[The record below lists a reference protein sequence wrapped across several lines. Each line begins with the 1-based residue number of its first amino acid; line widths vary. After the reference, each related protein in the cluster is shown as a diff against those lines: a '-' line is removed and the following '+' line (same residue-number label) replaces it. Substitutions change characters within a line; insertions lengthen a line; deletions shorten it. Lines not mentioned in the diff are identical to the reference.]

1 MAIRD
6 NTYLDKIM
14 GGVQGDPLTNIS
26 NEFARSGTGIDQGFI
41 NQYNLGQR
49 YDSMFDNEDFK
60 EIPGFNFIDQP
71 TSLKSRMENPQF
83 LNNPR
88 RGFIDNFLMQ
98 KGNPGNTIID
108 KAKSGISKGF
118 DLGKAAIGGIASLVS
133 GVPGLGLLFNALG
146 PMSPE
151 EKAMKDFYE
160 SQFGL
165 DDIGRIQSGIMQGYN
180 PVSMFGG
187 PGLSK
192 SIDKRISRI
201 QKTLKK
207 KKSDTLQKRLQ
218 ALEALRQ
225 KEEQAREKDRADR
238 ARAANPEVYANL
250 AAATGG
256 KGYGD
261 AGGFS
266 TAKAGKEGAF
276 GTFDGSRG
284 RKDYSKGGVTSLKR
298 KGFKGG
304 GADMGDTGRAQE
316 RADRGYGSTAGV
328 DRPGNNKNN
337 NNNNNN
343 NNNKISKNFS
353 EFNVNDIKNPEILFN
368 QNLPFNI
375 ASLKGKIFM
384 DNILDNDDIQLDSEF
399 STNLPFGLNTNTEI
413 TEQGIDPTSLS
424 YNDITALIDQ
434 NKNLQNIQYNKGP
447 FSVGYSGD
455 GNYELGLKFN
465 YANGGIVSLL

>member
-14 GGVQGDPLTNIS
+14 GGVQGDPNP
-26 NEFARSGTGIDQGFI
+26 FGYQ
-41 NQYNLGQR
+41 NQVN
-49 YDSMFDNEDFK
+49 DFVIDNEDYQ
-60 EIPGFNFIDQP
+60 EIPGFNFKDAP
-71 TSLKSRMENPQF
+71 TSLISRIQNPQF

-88 RGFIDNFLMQ
+88 TGIIDNFLMQ
-98 KGNPGNTIID
+98 KGNPKNTIFD
-108 KAKSGISKGF
+108 KAKSGIGKGF

-133 GVPGLGLLFNALG
+133 GIPGIGLLLNAFQET
-146 PMSPE
+146 PE
-151 EKAMKDFYE
+151 QTAMKDFYG

-165 DDIGRIQSGIMQGYN
+165 TDTGQVASGIMQGYN

-192 SIDKRISRI
+192 AIDKRISRI

-266 TAKAGKEGAF
+266 TARAGKEGAF
-276 GTFDGSRG
+276 GSFDGSRG
-284 RKDYSKGGVTSLKR
+284 RKDFSK
-298 KGFKGG
+298 
-304 GADMGDTGRAQE
+304 
-316 RADRGYGSTAGV
+316 
-328 DRPGNNKNN
+328 
-337 NNNNNN
+337 
-343 NNNKISKNFS
+343 
-353 EFNVNDIKNPEILFN
+353 
-368 QNLPFNI
+368 
-375 ASLKGKIFM
+375 
-384 DNILDNDDIQLDSEF
+384 
-399 STNLPFGLNTNTEI
+399 
-413 TEQGIDPTSLS
+413 
-424 YNDITALIDQ
+424 
-434 NKNLQNIQYNKGP
+434 
-447 FSVGYSGD
+447 
-455 GNYELGLKFN
+455 
-465 YANGGIVSLL
+465 GGIVSLL